1 MMGSKPV
8 VIVGNGG
15 HARVLI
21 EILLMQ
27 QRQIL
32 GYAAPTEEPNP
43 YNIVYLGT
51 DEAILQHEPEGIELV
66 NAIGSVSTM
75 TLRAHIFTFFKSK
88 GYRFCTIIHPSAVVS
103 NTAMLGE
110 GVQIMAGAIIQ
121 PFVRIG
127 DNTIIN
133 TSASVDHDCCIGDHC
148 HIAPGCVLSGCVTIG
163 ERTHIGTGT
172 NIIQNTKIGSHVTIG
187 AGSLVLKHIGDY
199 KKVYGIPAKEVIE

>member
-1 MMGSKPV
+1 MMDSKPV
-8 VIVGNGG
+8 VILGNGG

-32 GYAAPTEEPNP
+32 GYTAPAEEHNP

-51 DEAILQHEPEGIELV
+51 DEAILQHEPERIELV

-75 TLRAHIFTFFKSK
+75 KSRANMFTFFKSK

-103 NTAMLGE
+103 STAMLGE

-133 TSASVDHDCCIGDHC
+133 TSASIDHDCYIDDHC
-148 HIAPGCVLSGCVTIG
+148 HIAPGCVLSGGVTIG
-163 ERTHIGTGT
+163 KGTHIGTGT
-172 NIIQNTKIGSHVTIG
+172 NIIQNIKIGNNVIVG
-187 AGSLVLKHIGDY
+187 AGSLVLRNVHDD
-199 KKVYGIPAKEVIE
+199 KKVYGSPAKEVSE

>member
-1 MMGSKPV
+1 MMESKPI

-32 GYAAPTEEPNP
+32 GYTAPTEEHNP

-51 DEAILQHEPEGIELV
+51 DEAILQHEPERVELV
-66 NAIGSVSTM
+66 NAIGSVST
-75 TLRAHIFTFFKSK
+75 TELREHVFTFFKSK
-88 GYRFCTIIHPSAVVS
+88 GYRFCTIIHPSAIVS

-110 GVQIMAGAIIQ
+110 GVQIMAGTIIQ

-127 DNTIIN
+127 NNTIIN
-133 TSASVDHDCCIGDHC
+133 TSASIDHDCCIGDHC
-148 HIAPGCVLSGCVTIG
+148 HIAPGCVLSGNVTVG
-163 ERTHIGTGT
+163 KGTHIGTGA
-172 NIIQNTKIGSHVTIG
+172 NIIQNIKIGNNVIIG
-187 AGSLVLKHIGDY
+187 AGSLVLRNVHDD
-199 KKVYGIPAKEVIE
+199 KKVYGSPAKEVSK